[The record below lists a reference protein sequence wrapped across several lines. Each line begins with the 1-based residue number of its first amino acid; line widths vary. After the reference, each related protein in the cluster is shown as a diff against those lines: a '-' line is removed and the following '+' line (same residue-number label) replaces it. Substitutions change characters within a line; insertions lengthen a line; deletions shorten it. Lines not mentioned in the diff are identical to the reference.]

1 MLHTNK
7 ALVRGE
13 RRAAISRACSG
24 VAGGAGV
31 FAEARDHA
39 DLGGD
44 DESRR
49 GHQTSRAIGHRA
61 DIEHVTIDEEGG
73 RA

>member
-1 MLHTNK
+1 MCRIGRHRELSAAAMLHTNK

-13 RRAAISRACSG
+13 RRAVISRACSG

-39 DLGGD
+39 DLGRD
-44 DESRR
+44 DES
-49 GHQTSRAIGHRA
+49 
-61 DIEHVTIDEEGG
+61 
-73 RA
+73 